1 MSAVVTPLTVEEF
14 LQLPDKPGVKRE
26 LVEGV
31 VVERPGAAA
40 GHEIVKSNIAEY
52 LVGHNL
58 AARVGKVFS
67 ETMFLLGGAGAY
79 IPDVAFLLPGGL
91 AKQDRAR
98 QFQCAPDLAVEVVS
112 SESASD
118 LETKVRAY
126 LRGGSHA
133 VWVVYPEHRGVRTFH
148 ADGIAR
154 WLEGDQVLEE
164 PSLLPGFAVKVSQLF
179 EGI

>member
-1 MSAVVTPLTVEEF
+1 MSAVVTPLTVEQF

-31 VVERPGAAA
+31 VVEMPGAAA
-40 GHEIVKSNIAEY
+40 GHEIVKSNIDEY
-52 LVGHNL
+52 LVLWNAGQ
-58 AARVGKVFS
+58 RVGKVFS

-79 IPDVAFLLPGGL
+79 IPDVAFLLPRGL
-91 AKQDRAR
+91 TKQDRAR
-98 QFQCAPDLAVEVVS
+98 HFQCAPDLAVEVVS

-126 LRGGSHA
+126 LRAGSQA
-133 VWVVYPEHRGVRTFH
+133 VWVAYPEHLGVRAFH
-148 ADGIAR
+148 AGGIGR

-164 PSLLPGFAVKVSQLF
+164 PGLLPGFAVKVSQLF
-179 EGI
+179 EGF